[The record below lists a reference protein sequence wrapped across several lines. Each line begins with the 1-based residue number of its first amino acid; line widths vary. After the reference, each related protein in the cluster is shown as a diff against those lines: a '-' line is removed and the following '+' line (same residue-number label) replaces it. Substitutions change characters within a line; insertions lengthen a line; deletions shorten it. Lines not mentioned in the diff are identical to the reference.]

1 MSNLIKIAS
10 ETKKSSTVLSV
21 SSTELRNEVLKKV
34 AHLLI
39 KKTDQIINANNIDC
53 QEAKQLGLNDQM
65 LDRLM
70 LNKDRIQ
77 TMANDVLTIKDLKDP
92 VGEIIEQ
99 KTLYNGIDLK
109 KIRVPLGVLASIY
122 ESRPNVTI
130 DIGCLAIKSGNA
142 ALLRGGKESINS
154 NKILVDILKESL
166 TSTGLPET
174 CVGLITNT
182 DRSVVN
188 EILQLNEYI
197 DLLVPRGGSQLI
209 NYVYENATMPVVAGG
224 VGVCHAF
231 VDEEA
236 DPSKVI
242 PIIINSKTQRPTVCN
257 ALDTVLV
264 HKNADKQML
273 IQLIEDLTKNQVEVR
288 CDKEVLE
295 TIQYKPSNLIK
306 EATDDDWGTEF
317 LSLVLSIKTMD
328 SLSDA
333 LQHIQKYG
341 SGHTEVILS
350 ENQESQNVFTRNV
363 DAAAVFVN
371 ASTRFTDGSQFGFG
385 AEVGISTQKFHARG
399 PLGLR
404 ELTSYKWVGI
414 GNGQVRQ

>member
-371 ASTRFTDGSQFGFG
+371 ASTRFTDGSQFGFV

>member
-1 MSNLIKIAS
+1 MNNLIKIAS

>member
-231 VDEEA
+231 VDEES